1 MCVCV
6 CVCASLYTVV
16 YIYIYV
22 CVCVCARAGLRA
34 YVEHTAWASVLFSF
48 TFFKASLKKARE
60 NTDNT
65 QTQK

>member
-6 CVCASLYTVV
+6 CVLASLYTVV
-16 YIYIYV
+16 YIYM
-22 CVCVCARAGLRA
+22 CVCVHTRA
-34 YVEHTAWASVLFSF
+34 YVHMWSTQHGHLYSSLLQFLKK
-48 TFFKASLKKARE
+48 KASLKKARE